1 VVEFSINNSDGTTAV
16 SKMLKD
22 ETEKI
27 FNIDEP
33 IEVIY
38 NFIDFERFR
47 KVDKNHFRMA
57 LAPDGEKVLIHVSN
71 FRKVKR
77 VDDVIKVFN
86 IVRKKFPAKLLLVG
100 DGPERNVCEALC
112 RELGVCQDVRFL
124 GKQDAVEEL
133 LAIADVFVIPSQN
146 ESFGLAALEAMACEV
161 PVVST
166 NIGGLPEVNVQGK
179 TGFLCDLGDIEAM
192 AEKVIYIIEDKD
204 RLAEFRKNAL
214 EHASKFDIQYI
225 LPQYVKYYE
234 QVIAKV
240 NGVVE
245 V

>member
-1 VVEFSINNSDGTTAV
+1 MCIRDRYETSLASKLVDVIKYEKLDVLHVHYAIPHAAVAYMSKQILKSHGINIPVVTTLHGTDITLVGADKTFGPVVEFSINQSDGTTAV

-27 FNIDEP
+27 FNIEEP

-86 IVRKKFPAKLLLVG
+86 IVQKKFPAKLLLVG

-112 RELGVCQDVRFL
+112 RELGVCKDVRFL

-146 ESFGLAALEAMACEV
+146 ESFGLAALEAR
-161 PVVST
+161 P
-166 NIGGLPEVNVQGK
+166 
-179 TGFLCDLGDIEAM
+179 
-192 AEKVIYIIEDKD
+192 
-204 RLAEFRKNAL
+204 
-214 EHASKFDIQYI
+214 
-225 LPQYVKYYE
+225 
-234 QVIAKV
+234 AKCQ
-240 NGVVE
+240 
-245 V
+245 